1 MLIPVNRFLKFS
13 RKGTRTPGY
22 INLANLYTFVSLWQI
37 IWLSF
42 LFSSCSKKDPEKLPG
57 KWKVEEVGLRG
68 MEITYE
74 FTKDKIYIESKLD
87 KNIADS
93 LGQEM
98 VKKIEEN
105 YSIKPEDLEVYTLLV
120 VNKQTNDTG
129 QYVITIDGEKM
140 HLTDFQG
147 EKFTLIKL
155 KSLKDTL
162 N

>member
-1 MLIPVNRFLKFS
+1 MNKFLKYS
-13 RKGTRTPGY
+13 HECTMTRRY
-22 INLANLYTFVSLWQI
+22 IKFYTLCVFVSW
-37 IWLSF
+37 WLILCF
-42 LFSSCSKKDPEKLPG
+42 FVLFALSCTKKDPEKLLG

-93 LGQEM
+93 LDQEI

-140 HLTDFQG
+140 QLTDFQG
-147 EKFTLIKL
+147 EKFTLMKL
-155 KSLKDTL
+155 KSSKVTF